1 MLNYWTQLKP
11 RERLIVSAASG
22 VLAVLILYLFVLE
35 PFVVKS
41 EQLEVRVAKQQK
53 EIVWLKQAS
62 IEVGQLQRSASGA
75 KASGRAGQSLL
86 VVVDRTAKQF
96 KLADSMKRVEPDGSS
111 RVRVWLE
118 KASFD
123 DVSKW
128 MSQLETRY
136 KLQVES
142 AVIDKTED
150 TGRINA
156 RLVFLGAA
164 S

>member
-11 RERLIVSAASG
+11 RERLMVSVAGG
-22 VLAVLILYLFVLE
+22 VLGVIMLYLLLLE
-35 PFVVKS
+35 PFMIKAD
-41 EQLEVRVAKQQK
+41 ELTVRVAKQQK
-53 EIVWLKQAS
+53 EVQWLKQAS
-62 IEVGQLQRSASGA
+62 LEVAQLQRNMPGNTTSA
-75 KASGRAGQSLL
+75 RAGQSLL

-96 KLADSMKRVEPDGSS
+96 NLADSMKRVEPDGSS

-123 DVSKW
+123 EVAKW
-128 MSQLETRY
+128 MAQLETQY
-136 KLQVES
+136 QLHVES

-156 RLVFLGAA
+156 RLVFLGAE